1 MNRDKAQDKT
11 MDAMSFKLKQL
22 PFFYILAKWP
32 RKKLIN
38 IITYYAID
46 NFSLV
51 RMLCFLDLASLD
63 FMTKFQVHG

>member
-11 MDAMSFKLKQL
+11 MDAMLFKLKQL

-38 IITYYAID
+38 IIAYYVIE
-46 NFSLV
+46 NVFS
-51 RMLCFLDLASLD
+51 CPYAFLS
-63 FMTKFQVHG
+63 